1 VHEAELVR
9 APDGDGTAVL
19 RVLASSED
27 AEVVDGS
34 GEVRE
39 TAAAAAS
46 TRVDLSLQWDGE
58 RWRIREVEAV
68 RGGEG

>member
-1 VHEAELVR
+1 
-9 APDGDGTAVL
+9 VL